1 MSSSNYPI
9 EITGLVKQYGKGPKV
24 LRGISMKIDKGE
36 IVGYLGPNGSG
47 KTTTIKVLTNLIK
60 PTAGTVKIKGI
71 DVQRYPKKALKHVG
85 ALIEVPGVY
94 DYLTPD
100 ELLTYFGRV
109 YGMRKKDI
117 EERIVE
123 VLKEVKLS
131 RSVDDKVGSFSTGMQ
146 RRLMIAKAIFHDPEI
161 LILDEPVI
169 GLDPRGI
176 KEVRDLVKKLGSEG
190 RSVLMSSHLLSEVSE
205 TCDRVIFLNN
215 GRIVEDDTVARIKE
229 KASARRIDVSFA
241 KPQNDR
247 SIQAINSIAGVD
259 RIERNNGGA
268 SIYYDGKTA
277 TSQIILRE
285 MMTAGY
291 PVYSFNPGSG
301 GLEQFYIS
309 IMGDEKGVS

>member
-1 MSSSNYPI
+1 MTSRNYPI
-9 EITGLVKQYGKGPKV
+9 EIKGLVKRYGKGPMV

-47 KTTTIKVLTNLIK
+47 KTTTIKMLTNLIK

-71 DVQRYPKKALKHVG
+71 DVQKYPKKALKHVG

-94 DYLTPD
+94 DYLSPR

-117 EERIVE
+117 EDRIVE

-169 GLDPRGI
+169 GLDPKGI
-176 KEVRDLVKKLGSEG
+176 KEVRDLVRKLGSEG
-190 RSVLMSSHLLSEVSE
+190 RSVLMSSHLLSEVSD

-215 GRIVEDDTVARIKE
+215 GRIVEDDTVANIVD
-229 KASARRIDVSFA
+229 KASFRRIDVSFA
-241 KPQNDR
+241 KLQSDR
-247 SIQAINSIAGVD
+247 AILDINSITGVD
-259 RIERNNGGA
+259 RTERNNGGA
-268 SIYYDGKTA
+268 SIYYDGKPVTGG
-277 TSQIILRE
+277 SILRE
-285 MMTAGY
+285 MMKAGY
-291 PVYSFNPGSG
+291 PVYSFTPGSG
-301 GLEQFYIS
+301 GLEQYYIS

>member
-9 EITGLVKQYGKGPKV
+9 EITDLVKQYGKGPKV
-24 LRGISMKIDKGE
+24 LQGISMKIDKGE

-47 KTTTIKVLTNLIK
+47 KTTTIKTLTNLIK

-71 DVQRYPKKALKHVG
+71 DVQKYPKKALKYVG

-94 DYLTPD
+94 DYLTPR
-100 ELLTYFGRV
+100 ELLTYFGGV
-109 YGMRKKDI
+109 YGMNKKDI

-169 GLDPRGI
+169 GLDPKGI
-176 KEVRDLVKKLGSEG
+176 KEVRELVRRFGAQGK
-190 RSVLMSSHLLSEVSE
+190 SVLMSSHLLSEVSE

-215 GRIVEDDTVARIKE
+215 GKIVEDDTIESIRD
-229 KASARRIDVSFA
+229 KASARRIDVSFT

-247 SIQAINSIAGVD
+247 SIKGIASIVGVT
-259 RIERNNGGA
+259 RAERNNGGA
-268 SIYYDGKTA
+268 SIYYDGKPA
-277 TSQIILRE
+277 TSQIILKE

-291 PVYSFNPGSG
+291 PLYSFTPGSG

-309 IMGDEKGVS
+309 IMGDERGVS